1 MIITTT
7 PTVEGRPATEHLGVV
22 SGQYVNGM
30 SLLGHLLERIRGIFG
45 GRSPFH
51 KNEIIETREAAVSE
65 MVAQAESLGADAV
78 VGFGCSYSMIS
89 GGRVVLVVASGTAVK
104 LAKR

>member
-7 PTVEGRPATEHLGVV
+7 PTIEGRPASEHLGIV
-22 SGQYVNGM
+22 SGQFVNGM

-45 GRSPFH
+45 GQSPFH
-51 KNEIIETREAAVSE
+51 KNEVIETREAAVRE
-65 MVAQAESLGADAV
+65 MVTQAEALGADAI

-89 GGRVVLVVASGTAVK
+89 GGRVVLIVASGTAVK
-104 LAKR
+104 LAKQ